1 MIHTIIEAIS
11 ATLTAYLAVTLKFS
25 YFLAPNATP
34 ATEIDAVP
42 MPIAGSIPKFI
53 ILHPAVYTAT
63 ATGPETMVSMKLTTM
78 VSADSINC
86 SKLAGIPTTKMSL
99 YIVRLLWKYSLPYFR

>member
-1 MIHTIIEAIS
+1 MIHTIMDAIN

-34 ATEIDAVP
+34 ATEIAAVP
-42 MPIAGSIPKFI
+42 TPIAGSIPIFM

-63 ATGPETMVSMKLTTM
+63 ATGPETIVS
-78 VSADSINC
+78 I
-86 SKLAGIPTTKMSL
+86 
-99 YIVRLLWKYSLPYFR
+99 